1 MTHGAGSAKTG
12 PDNPR
17 DTSQGYT
24 AKPRTIELVCGY
36 GHTAADALS
45 KIVTELRKN
54 HPEDALLS
62 AITVFYTDGHYEAE
76 VAVRNEGPS

>member
-1 MTHGAGSAKTG
+1 MTHDARGAKSG

-36 GHTAADALS
+36 GDTAADALA
-45 KIVTELRKN
+45 KIVKELRAN

-62 AITVFYTDGHYEAE
+62 AVTVFYTDGHYEAE
-76 VAVRNEGPS
+76 VAVRNEGPA